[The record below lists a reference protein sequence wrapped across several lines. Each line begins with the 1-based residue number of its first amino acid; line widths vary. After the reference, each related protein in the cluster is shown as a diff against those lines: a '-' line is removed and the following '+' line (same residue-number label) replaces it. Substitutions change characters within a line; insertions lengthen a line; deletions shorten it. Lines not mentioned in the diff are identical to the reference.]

1 MTDTTPLHDLTAT
14 EAVGL
19 LRRRA
24 LSATELVDALLARV
38 EATESELH
46 AWVLVDAEGARRQAA
61 ELDRRAAATTTG
73 LPPLHG
79 LPIGV
84 KDIIDVE
91 GLPTR
96 AGFEPFAE
104 RTAARD
110 AAVVEALRGAGAIVL
125 GKTETTQFAVRDPA
139 PTRSPWHP
147 ARTPGGSSAGSGASV
162 AARQVPAAL
171 GSQTSGS
178 TLRPAAYNGIVG
190 WKPTFGWVSTLG
202 VLPLC
207 WTLDHVGLLARRVP
221 DVELLW
227 RAAARNAGRAPRA
240 QHTAPR
246 LGLVRAAL
254 EASTPELAAHLR
266 DVAARLER
274 EGAAVREVDFPL
286 ALAQSVQQVT
296 MLVETAAAH
305 HHLLRRHPDAYG
317 PLLRAYIEAGEQV
330 PGWAYVHAQRLRRR
344 LAAEVAAAGDG
355 LDAFLLPTAPAPP
368 PGRESTGDASLLA
381 PFTLLGRPAISLPSG
396 LDADGLPIGVQLA
409 GHRDRDADLLATAAW
424 CEERLGWH
432 AAPPEPCPPI

>member
-1 MTDTTPLHDLTAT
+1 MTDIAPLHELTAS

-24 LSATELVDALLARV
+24 LGATELVDALLARI
-38 EATESELH
+38 EATEDGLH

-61 ELDRRAAATTTG
+61 ELDRRAAATGAG
-73 LPPLHG
+73 LPALHG

-84 KDIIDVE
+84 KDIIDVG

-96 AGFEPFAE
+96 AGFEPFAG

-110 AAVVEALRGAGAIVL
+110 AAVVEALRAAGAIVL

-147 ARTPGGSSAGSGASV
+147 ARTPGGSSAGSGAAV

-178 TLRPAAYNGIVG
+178 TLRPASYNGIVG
-190 WKPTFGWVSTLG
+190 WKPTFDWVSTTG
-202 VLPLC
+202 MLPLC
-207 WTLDHVGLLARRVP
+207 WTLDHVGLLGRRVA
-221 DVELLW
+221 DVEVLW
-227 RAAARNAGRAPRA
+227 RATARNPGRARRA

-246 LGLVRAAL
+246 LGLVRPAL
-254 EASTPELAAHLR
+254 DASTPGLATHVR

-274 EGAAVREVDFPL
+274 EGADVREVDFQL

-305 HHLLRRHPDAYG
+305 HHLLRRHPESYR
-317 PLLRAYIEAGEQV
+317 PLLRAFLEVGEQV
-330 PGWAYVHAQRLRRR
+330 PGWAYLHAQRLRRR
-344 LAAEVAAAGDG
+344 LAAEVAEVGEG
-355 LDAFLLPTAPAPP
+355 LDALLLPTAPGPP
-368 PGRESTGDASLLA
+368 PGPESTGDASLLA

-396 LDADGLPIGVQLA
+396 LDPDGLPLGVQLA
-409 GHRDRDADLLATAAW
+409 GQRDRDADLLATATW
-424 CEERLGWH
+424 CEERLGWL
-432 AAPPEPCPPI
+432 AAPPEPCPPT